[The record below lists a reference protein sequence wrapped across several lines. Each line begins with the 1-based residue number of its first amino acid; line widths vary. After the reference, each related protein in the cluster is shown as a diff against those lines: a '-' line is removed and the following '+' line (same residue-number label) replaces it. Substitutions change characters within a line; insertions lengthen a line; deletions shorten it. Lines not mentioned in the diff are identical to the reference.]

1 MLNPPSLELL
11 RNEKGRGKKLLMKYD
26 RPFEILR
33 KLSPVTYHLWLPT
46 LYGIHLIINIA
57 HLEKYMPSDPK
68 WGIQPKQSLNWH
80 DFEVLEEV
88 EVECIVNERMRKTKK
103 GRKIQEFKV
112 RFVGFGPEDDK
123 WLTKTKLRNAPDIL
137 KDWDRK
143 QRRLKNKLLV

>member
-1 MLNPPSLELL
+1 M
-11 RNEKGRGKKLLMKYD
+11 RKGEVKKLLMKYD

-103 GRKIQEFKV
+103 GRKY
-112 RFVGFGPEDDK
+112 RN
-123 WLTKTKLRNAPDIL
+123 LRYGL
-137 KDWDRK
+137 
-143 QRRLKNKLLV
+143 